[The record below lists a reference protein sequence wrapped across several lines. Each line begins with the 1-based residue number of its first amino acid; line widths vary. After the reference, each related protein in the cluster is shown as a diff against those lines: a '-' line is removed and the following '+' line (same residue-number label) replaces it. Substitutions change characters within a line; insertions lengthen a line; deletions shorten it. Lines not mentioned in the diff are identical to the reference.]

1 MNDKKTTGVLKI
13 PDLTHD
19 VQRDPPPA
27 IAREKMRGHLELQL
41 LAKQVAANASLMNKY
56 HATIGCEDDARM
68 RDMIDQVRNYARGID
83 PTLTYAEGASLAL
96 LLSNFDDSGTSD

>member
-1 MNDKKTTGVLKI
+1 
-13 PDLTHD
+13 
-19 VQRDPPPA
+19 
-27 IAREKMRGHLELQL
+27 
-41 LAKQVAANASLMNKY
+41 MNKY

-96 LLSNFDDSGTSD
+96 LLSNFDDRGTSD